1 MAALNLPFLLVGPE
15 SAPLLAEVEAALRCS
30 VLELLTG
37 GLTAYVDDA
46 ELLSSSMIAV
56 RHAATLATL
65 QPCVPRRP
73 QHALQLTLQLTV
85 QLTVQRTLQLTARL
99 QVRQLLGCWL
109 EGDDTVDFVGL
120 DQPRW
125 EAVRASGLLN
135 AVAAMVAGHAPSLE
149 DEGSLEL
156 HEHAIACWSAACGLQ
171 PDGARA
177 AALCEAGAVLPTLR
191 ALEAV
196 TPVFVIARADRL
208 GEEEEVARLRRR
220 LPSGCATV
228 EPEAA
233 AEEEEEVAAAAELV
247 RAACAL
253 LQALAR
259 TEAGRAALRCA
270 GGAATLDALL
280 AATGDPSGES
290 EMHEAIGALR
300 RRLAERQHGQTR
312 RPGSGRQS
320 WPTCG
325 SRRPGAC
332 SIMAAPWAPEPSC
345 GRLGPAAQP

>member
-1 MAALNLPFLLVGPE
+1 M
-15 SAPLLAEVEAALRCS
+15 
-30 VLELLTG
+30 
-37 GLTAYVDDA
+37 
-46 ELLSSSMIAV
+46 
-56 RHAATLATL
+56 
-65 QPCVPRRP
+65 
-73 QHALQLTLQLTV
+73 
-85 QLTVQRTLQLTARL
+85 
-99 QVRQLLGCWL
+99 RQLLGCWL

-125 EAVRASGLLN
+125 EVVRASGLLA

-177 AALCEAGAVLPTLR
+177 AALCEAGAVPPTLR

-196 TPVFVIARADRL
+196 TPVFVIA
-208 GEEEEVARLRRR
+208 
-220 LPSGCATV
+220 
-228 EPEAA
+228 A
-233 AEEEEEVAAAAELV
+233 AEQMGGRNPDAAEEEEVAAAAELV

-290 EMHEAIGALR
+290 EMHQAIGALR
-300 RRLAERQHGQTR
+300 RRIAEGQHGQTH
-312 RPGSGRQS
+312 RPGSSRAGQPAARGALALAHGG
-320 WPTCG
+320 PLG
-325 SRRPGAC
+325 SGVELRPRRPCRTAL
-332 SIMAAPWAPEPSC
+332 
-345 GRLGPAAQP
+345 GRLRA

>member
-1 MAALNLPFLLVGPE
+1 M
-15 SAPLLAEVEAALRCS
+15 
-30 VLELLTG
+30 
-37 GLTAYVDDA
+37 
-46 ELLSSSMIAV
+46 
-56 RHAATLATL
+56 
-65 QPCVPRRP
+65 
-73 QHALQLTLQLTV
+73 
-85 QLTVQRTLQLTARL
+85 
-99 QVRQLLGCWL
+99 RQLLGCWL

-233 AEEEEEVAAAAELV
+233 AEEEEVAAAAELV

-312 RPGSGRQS
+312 RPGSGRAGQ
-320 WPTCG
+320 
-325 SRRPGAC
+325 
-332 SIMAAPWAPEPSC
+332 
-345 GRLGPAAQP
+345 PAARGALALAPSWRPLGLRSRAAAA